1 MSLSPSQINKFLLFK
16 LPSAFFCGVRVS
28 SIDAQSCVTRVRLRW
43 INQNPFRS
51 MFWAVQGMA
60 AELSTG
66 ALVMAAIRQSGEP
79 ISMLVL
85 KNEASFVK
93 KARGTI
99 HFSCEDGVMITAA
112 VQETLQ
118 NDKAVVC
125 RLKSTGTDQKG
136 NLVSEFYFEWTLKRK
151 R

>member
-1 MSLSPSQINKFLLFK
+1 
-16 LPSAFFCGVRVS
+16 
-28 SIDAQSCVTRVRLRW
+28 
-43 INQNPFRS
+43 

-66 ALVMAAIRQSGEP
+66 ALVMAAIRESGQP

-85 KNEASFVK
+85 KNEATFLK

-99 HFSCEDGVMITAA
+99 HFSCEDGVMIKAA
-112 VQETLQ
+112 VKESLQ
-118 NDKAVVC
+118 HDEAVVC
-125 RLKSTGTDQKG
+125 RLRSIGTDQED
-136 NLVSEFYFEWTLKRK
+136 NVVSEFYFEWTLKRK